1 MYVCMYVCIYIYI
14 YVFLLP
20 AAISVSKFS
29 RVEASPGAIKLSK
42 PNGTMWLG
50 AVGHILDVL
59 TLRSAVAAAD
69 DAASEPQL
77 DATQPHRHLENK
89 KATQPVSATATAAA
103 GCDPKYAPG
112 GCNYFPKY
120 RPTPEETAFQKM
132 YWNGRRDEWGSSPT
146 CHPTN
151 PWLSRSLDALREL
164 GDCRIQHA
172 PTLFLFFILA
182 TDCIAKVSRT
192 LVSMAI

>member
-1 MYVCMYVCIYIYI
+1 M
-14 YVFLLP
+14 
-20 AAISVSKFS
+20 
-29 RVEASPGAIKLSK
+29 RG
-42 PNGTMWLG
+42 
-50 AVGHILDVL
+50 
-59 TLRSAVAAAD
+59 AVAAAA

-77 DATQPHRHLENK
+77 DATQPF
-89 KATQPVSATATAAA
+89 SATATDAA